1 MPKPNPSQGI
11 GLTPYTDIFSVD
23 SGGDITYV
31 PLEELHP
38 PKVHPFKVK
47 HDKAMERLA
56 KNIKENGMLHPGLVR
71 PLPEG
76 GYELIS
82 GNRRRMA
89 CELAGLPSMPVIIRE
104 LDDDSAAIAMVDC
117 NLEQREEI
125 LISEKAAAFRV
136 KMDAMCHKGIKD
148 DKQSVDIL
156 MEQTGESRSQIFRIL
171 RLVELV
177 DELTEKLNSK
187 KLTFNPAVELS
198 YLSVQEDRVERL
210 QSVEMLEKRI
220 KSMKQETDNASTWA
234 KLMKRYTELET
245 LDSETLLLLIDKIII
260 GEPQKIGN
268 KRICDIQIVYN
279 YVGDIDRLGLDVSTQ
294 ATTTNAGVTAYERQ
308 AV

>member
-198 YLSVQEDRVERL
+198 YLSVQEQKAVAAVMDDFEIKPSVSQATELKKLKQSEQLTIEMIGKILSKDKGRSKEDKVAERYREFFPDDFTSEEIHNTIVTLL
-210 QSVEMLEKRI
+210 QSWQSGNHPI
-220 KSMKQETDNASTWA
+220 K
-234 KLMKRYTELET
+234 
-245 LDSETLLLLIDKIII
+245 DS
-260 GEPQKIGN
+260 
-268 KRICDIQIVYN
+268 
-279 YVGDIDRLGLDVSTQ
+279 
-294 ATTTNAGVTAYERQ
+294 A
-308 AV
+308 